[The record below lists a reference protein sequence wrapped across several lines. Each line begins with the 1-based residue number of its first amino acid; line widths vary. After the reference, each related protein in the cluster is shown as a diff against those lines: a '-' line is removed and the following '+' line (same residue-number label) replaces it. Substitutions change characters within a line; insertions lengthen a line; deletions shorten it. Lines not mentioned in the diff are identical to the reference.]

1 MATYDEWC
9 DELQGALA
17 EPFPDD
23 AHKTLSKGGTN
34 IIYVEWAD
42 YVERINALVGVNGWS
57 SRMGVTVAG
66 DTLVVNYELTIL
78 GVAKASLGDEKLTA
92 SGYGSVAT
100 NAEAQAKKRAFAQFG
115 CGLYL
120 YDKTGGNRKGG
131 GKPVGKPRAKS
142 TPKTSTQPP
151 PELPMDGSY
160 VIPKGDWKDRR
171 IDDPDI
177 PMSYL
182 IRTADEM
189 PPKYRAVFESEI
201 NRRMKATKR

>member
-1 MATYDEWC
+1 MAQFSEWC
-9 DELQGALA
+9 PELEAQLA
-17 EPFPDD
+17 APFPEE

-34 IIYVEWAD
+34 ITYVEWAD
-42 YVERINALVGVNGWS
+42 YVERVNALVGVNGWS

-78 GVAKASLGDEKLTA
+78 GVTKASLGDEKLSA

-120 YDKTGGNRKGG
+120 YDKTAGKKGG
-131 GKPVGKPRAKS
+131 GKPVGPKAAAS
-142 TPKTSTQPP
+142 TPKTEAAPP
-151 PELPMDGSY
+151 PLPLDGSY
-160 VIPKGDWKDRR
+160 VIPKGDWKDFR
-171 IDDPDI
+171 IDDPKI

-189 PPKYRAVFESEI
+189 PPKYRAVFEAEI
-201 NRRMKATKR
+201 NRRMKASKR